1 MTSPADDEST
11 VTVERRSRTDRR
23 QFDSGPPR
31 GCFERRRR
39 AERRLPTA
47 EEQAISDA
55 EWERYFGASGQAS
68 NTPDSFLDHAA
79 EVLDK
84 VRDRF

>member
-1 MTSPADDEST
+1 MTSPLDDETT
-11 VTVERRSRTDRR
+11 VTVDRRSRTDRR

-47 EEQAISDA
+47 EENTISDA
-55 EWERYFGASGQAS
+55 EWELYFGAAGRAPVI
-68 NTPDSFLDHAA
+68 PDAVLDHAA

-84 VRDRF
+84 ARGRS

>member
-1 MTSPADDEST
+1 MTSPADDETT

-39 AERRLPTA
+39 AERRLPAA
-47 EEQAISDA
+47 EENAISDA
-55 EWERYFGASGQAS
+55 EWERYFGAAGQVS
-68 NTPDSFLDHAA
+68 NTHDSLLDHAA

>member
-1 MTSPADDEST
+1 MDAP
-11 VTVERRSRTDRR
+11 VERRTRSDRR

-31 GCFERRRR
+31 GCFDRRRH

-47 EEQAISDA
+47 EESTISDA
-55 EWERYFGASGQAS
+55 EWERYFGAAGPAS
-68 NTPDSFLDHAA
+68 NTTDPMLDHAA

-84 VRDRF
+84 VRDRY

>member
-1 MTSPADDEST
+1 MDAS
-11 VTVERRSRTDRR
+11 VERRIKAERR

-31 GCFERRRR
+31 GCFERRRH

-47 EEQAISDA
+47 EESSISDA
-55 EWERYFGASGQAS
+55 DWERYFGSAGGAATITDPLHDQ
-68 NTPDSFLDHAA
+68 AA

-84 VRDRF
+84 VRDRY

>member
-1 MTSPADDEST
+1 MDTP
-11 VTVERRSRTDRR
+11 VERRTRSDRR

-39 AERRLPTA
+39 AERRLPST
-47 EEQAISDA
+47 EESTISDA
-55 EWERYFGASGQAS
+55 EWERYFGAAGATSTTA
-68 NTPDSFLDHAA
+68 DSAHEQAA

-84 VRDRF
+84 VHRRY

>member
-1 MTSPADDEST
+1 MTAPLDDEAT
-11 VTVERRSRTDRR
+11 VTVDRRSRTDRR

-47 EEQAISDA
+47 EENAISDA
-55 EWERYFGASGQAS
+55 EWERYFGAARLAS
-68 NTPDSFLDHAA
+68 NTADSMLDHAA

-84 VRDRF
+84 VRDRY

>member
-68 NTPDSFLDHAA
+68 NPPDSFLDHAA

>member
-1 MTSPADDEST
+1 MTSPSDDETT

-23 QFDSGPPR
+23 QFDAGPPR

-47 EEQAISDA
+47 EENAISDA
-55 EWERYFGASGQAS
+55 DWERYFGAAGQAS
-68 NTPDSFLDHAA
+68 ETPDAVLDHAA
-79 EVLDK
+79 DDLDK
-84 VRDRF
+84 VRGRF

>member
-1 MTSPADDEST
+1 MTSPTDDETT

-47 EEQAISDA
+47 EENAISDA
-55 EWERYFGASGQAS
+55 EWERYFGGGGKAA
-68 NTPDSFLDHAA
+68 NTPDSVLDHAA